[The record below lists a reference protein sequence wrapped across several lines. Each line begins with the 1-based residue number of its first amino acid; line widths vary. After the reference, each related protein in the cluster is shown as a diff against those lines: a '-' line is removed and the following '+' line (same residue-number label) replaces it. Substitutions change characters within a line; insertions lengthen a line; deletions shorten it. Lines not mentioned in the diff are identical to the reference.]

1 MSSADFKPIIK
12 KSTLSSKKVDIAGTS
27 DFSRNTKVNDS
38 IPKEPLIQKKPKIN
52 NEDTSQN
59 SVKTVDD
66 DNYKKRAIKTQKMS
80 PDVILKIN
88 TLKPYIKDLE
98 ELNANGT
105 PSINEIIDML
115 VDNYVNT
122 KLTTRQLEGYKA
134 VYQNLYEHL

>member
-27 DFSRNTKVNDS
+27 DFSRTTKVTDS
-38 IPKEPLIQKKPKIN
+38 ISKKQLIQKKPN
-52 NEDTSQN
+52 NNDDTSQN
-59 SVKTVDD
+59 PVNHVD
-66 DNYKKRAIKTQKMS
+66 DNYKKRATKTQKMS

>member
-1 MSSADFKPIIK
+1 
-12 KSTLSSKKVDIAGTS
+12 
-27 DFSRNTKVNDS
+27 
-38 IPKEPLIQKKPKIN
+38 
-52 NEDTSQN
+52 
-59 SVKTVDD
+59 
-66 DNYKKRAIKTQKMS
+66 MS